1 MIRPV
6 DGLFFHVPYRNGIAL
21 KRPHSAIRQGDFKL
35 VLFQDDGE
43 VRLYDVRNDIGEEN
57 DLSATMP
64 DKAEAMR
71 VALSDYLSDV
81 RAPAGRRASRG
92 REALAEFNSFH

>member
-1 MIRPV
+1 M

-43 VRLYDVRNDIGEEN
+43 VRLYNLRHDIGEEN
-57 DLSATMP
+57 DLAAALP
-64 DKAEAMR
+64 NKAAAMKL
-71 VALSDYLSDV
+71 ALSEYLSDV
-81 RAPAGRRASRG
+81 RAPRWQEGITWKARP
-92 REALAEFNSFH
+92 LAEFDSFH